1 MTEVKKKPLK
11 YTAIQSFVESS
22 FFTRLSE
29 LKLNEFKLD
38 SSRRPI
44 SSFMTNPKKLTKFND
59 KPIVNLDYSSFDGV
73 EDDNSNSI
81 WLSGH
86 LYNVNTIEEFKNLD
100 KLKLLKEWGKQI
112 YDEIVLCTLEQKGQA
127 KEQVHEERTK
137 EAKTLE
143 PNDPS
148 SVLLYGQPLFAQ
160 LHQTLNQFYLLTFCD
175 LKKYKF
181 YSWFA
186 FPTLHSTWVIQ
197 KTSNNNEYELE
208 IEEYLKGTH
217 SLPFFQII
225 DGEIL
230 NSIRLTPKGKFVY
243 VDTSLSPDRNPSIQL
258 KNYLYFLA
266 HRGFTAVDLL
276 IYRNDGNSYSLKL
289 ELENYEAGELPKMT
303 GWERTNQGKLGP
315 KLADLGSLINP
326 NQLAEQAVDLNL
338 KLMKWR
344 IAPQLD
350 LDIIK
355 QQKVLLLGA
364 GTLGSYVSRA
374 LMGWGVRNIT
384 FVDNGRISYSN
395 PVRQPLF
402 TFEDCYS
409 DKGQGE
415 WKALRAAKAL
425 QEIFPGV
432 NSQGFNLEVP
442 MIGHPVNDEVKQ
454 KENFDKLLELFDQHD
469 CIFLLMDSRESRWL
483 PTLLGLSKGKIVMN
497 AALGFDSYLVMRHGN
512 FSETAEDHDAE
523 RLGCYY
529 CNDVVAPKDSLSD
542 RTLDQ
547 MCTVTRPGV
556 ALMASSLVV
565 ELLVSILQHPKR
577 QFAGPKDTD
586 SLGEV
591 SHQIRGYLHNFS
603 QTKLHAPNY
612 KYCSACSWAVVE
624 EFRQKD
630 WEFVKSCLN
639 SSDYLEEVSGLKKV
653 QQEADEVA
661 DGLIMDF
668 DDFED
673 EDD

>member
-38 SSRRPI
+38 STRRPI

-59 KPIVNLDYSSFDGV
+59 KPIVNLDYSSFDEA
-73 EDDNSNSI
+73 EDDNNNNI
-81 WLSGH
+81 WLSGY
-86 LYNVNTIEEFKNLD
+86 LYNVNTIEEFKSLD
-100 KLKLLKEWGKQI
+100 KLTLLKEWGKEI
-112 YDEIVLCTLEQKGQA
+112 YDEIVL
-127 KEQVHEERTK
+127 
-137 EAKTLE
+137 
-143 PNDPS
+143 P
-148 SVLLYGQPLFAQ
+148 AQ
-160 LHQTLNQFYLLTFCD
+160 LDYKSLNKFYLLTFCD

-181 YSWFA
+181 YYWFA
-186 FPTLHSTWVIQ
+186 FPTLHSNWIIQ

-208 IEEYLKGTH
+208 IEEYLKTTN
-217 SLPFFQII
+217 PDQFFQII
-225 DGEIL
+225 NGEIQPCH
-230 NSIRLTPKGKFVY
+230 SVKSESEGKFVY
-243 VDTSLSPDRNPSIQL
+243 VDNSLSPDKNPSIQL

-266 HRGFTAVDLL
+266 HKGFLSIDLL
-276 IYRNDGNSYSLKL
+276 VYRNDGNSYTLSL
-289 ELENYEAGELPKMT
+289 ELEKYEAGELPKMT

-326 NQLAEQAVDLNL
+326 DQLAEQAVDLNL

-402 TFEDCYS
+402 NFKDCYS

-415 WKALRAAKAL
+415 LKALRAAEAL
-425 QEIFPGV
+425 REIFPGV
-432 NSQGFNLEVP
+432 KAQGYNLEVP
-442 MIGHPVNDEVKQ
+442 MIGHPVNDEEKL
-454 KENFDKLLELFDQHD
+454 KANFDKLSQLFDEHD

-483 PTLLGLSKGKIVMN
+483 PTLLGLAKNKIVMN

-512 FSETAEDHDAE
+512 LPESGEAEDDDDE

-556 ALMASSLVV
+556 ALMASSLAV
-565 ELLVSILQHPKR
+565 ELLVSVLQHPKK

-586 SLGEV
+586 KFGEV
-591 SHQIRGYLHNFS
+591 PHQIRGFLHNFS

-612 KYCSACSWAVVE
+612 KYCSACSRPVVQR
-624 EFRQKD
+624 FREKL
-630 WEFVKSCLN
+630 WEFVKACLN
-639 SSDYLEEVSGLKKV
+639 SSEYLEEVSGLKKV
-653 QQEADEVA
+653 QQEADEA
-661 DGLIMDF
+661 AEALLMDF
-668 DDFED
+668 DDFDEL
-673 EDD
+673 EDDSE